1 MSNDIP
7 HIHPE
12 EIGFDF
18 DGVIADTATS
28 FVNIAKKKH
37 NFSISVADIIDF
49 DVENCIDI
57 PRETVYQIFIEIM
70 KDSLATEVLPMQ
82 GAMETLQLMATSHRV
97 TVITARPEIRPVE
110 LWLQYYLDTDNLRN
124 ISLVAMGNHDDKV
137 RYAREHKLKYFVDDR
152 LETCLQFS
160 EAGFHPFVFDQP
172 WNQGRHTL
180 PTVFNWQD
188 ICALLKFT

>member
-1 MSNDIP
+1 MSNTLP

-28 FVNIAKKKH
+28 FVNIAREKH
-37 NFSISVADIIDF
+37 NFSFCVEDIIDF

-57 PRETVYQIFIEIM
+57 PAETVYQIFIEIM
-70 KDSLATEVLPMQ
+70 KDSLATKVLPMK
-82 GAMETLQLMATSHRV
+82 GAMETLQLIATSHKV
-97 TVITARPEIRPVE
+97 TVITARPEIIPVE
-110 LWLQYYLDTDNLRN
+110 RWLTHYLDGNTLGN
-124 ISLVAMGNHDDKV
+124 ITLVAMGDHDDKV

-180 PTVFNWQD
+180 PTVFNWQG
-188 ICALLKFT
+188 IRELLRFV